1 MLGLLSISVGVRPEQ
16 LLLEFCMS
24 GVPAGDR
31 APAAETVRL
40 IEEPHNQEVTC
51 KPWLSLPA
59 QAFGYQLPNGIPIE
73 SWYDDEDDA
82 ELANLLPFLERLVH
96 VEDVRPP
103 ILAAYKL
110 NQLVEKAP
118 VYPPLP
124 LGAGG

>member
-1 MLGLLSISVGVRPEQ
+1 MR
-16 LLLEFCMS
+16 
-24 GVPAGDR
+24 
-31 APAAETVRL
+31 
-40 IEEPHNQEVTC
+40 VT
-51 KPWLSLPA
+51 W

-110 NQLVEKAP
+110 HQLVEKAP
-118 VYPPLP
+118 TYPA
-124 LGAGG
+124 LGGGG